1 MPVEAAKVVA
11 AIKGAK
17 SDPIGFAFGAAS
29 MPGGHVLLA
38 DRSKNGNQLAALA
51 KKEPGV
57 RQSYGG
63 TVLWDG
69 SEAVFSCE
77 QSVSG
82 LDKLIETWAR
92 ANKVSLKFS
101 VANGKSK
108 PNGESKDGE
117 EDEDDPSSLFSL
129 TQVERRLKQSKTKEM
144 NFAFGVAGGKKP
156 NLLAMHPLWDG
167 QKLFLKAKSEN
178 GAAKKCWGKVAL
190 DGTLVTFTC
199 EEGPIPGMKRL
210 LKAMFKEWKL
220 PFRIV
225 IMGADGEFTEP
236 GDEDDEGQEGPAPT
250 ERSEGP
256 DTREIAALRQELG
269 TLFPRLQTVV
279 KQVPSLHDEVLG
291 HYHRCETALKDNDA
305 EGAEDALKRLRQLAE
320 AKGGDRAKGGEQAE
334 ATLRTSIA
342 SFQELMTEFYGSR
355 EFKGTSS
362 IIAKAVETAKGRN
375 RALTDEHFQA
385 VWDELNQVDLQFRLA
400 LGKAKTEAQVDEA
413 KAEAAKTLTTLA
425 RTYQSGAGLDEILQG
440 AAKAEQQERD
450 LARFAEA
457 AEKVAPYI
465 RALFNSG
472 SPDYGTLAKEFEAL
486 QKQAEKGQAERAIGA
501 LDGLITKLI
510 NATEE
515 QKQKTAEWAERANK
529 RIQDFEGFIARAR
542 QEITDKATL
551 KALEPQFTALDGQIA
566 LARKLAADTNPEAVK
581 GVMTILNGVAESLKA
596 LQPTGDHRAYLT
608 TKDEIQKI
616 LDTKNL
622 SKLYPNEHG
631 NLQTAFTKAQEKP
644 DPLDPAGELKR
655 LQTVAAP
662 ARRLKETFDAFTAWQ
677 PDFKGRLGTSEQL
690 FGQLEKKLS
699 TALKQEQRGRVAAFF
714 KGEGFKWDGEIAWQ
728 LKELKALAENPQ
740 ADIKTADTKLAEVRK
755 NLDEWAKFDL
765 TSPKL
770 LNELQADLEKGR
782 ALQAEEDKKAAALK
796 EAKET
801 FEKESKA
808 FDTLANETEKLIKK
822 AKGDLD
828 EFNSLKDLVK
838 SARKSAKSDDVEVAL
853 RELRSAARR
862 MAGLKEEPGG
872 FAVRTAK
879 KIAALDGKWRKAVDL
894 AGKRLE
900 KLADAIEKTAAGS
913 YTSEQ
918 LATVRRRLLDLGGDL
933 HADSFSKALET
944 LATDKDEAN
953 RKAARESA
961 LRAVRAYR
969 TFLALPQVLNSDV
982 NPFGANQPFG
992 GVRKVLDSIELN
1004 ALRGV

>member
-38 DRSKNGNQLAALA
+38 DRSKNGNQLAVLA

-63 TVLWDG
+63 TVVWDG

-77 QSVSG
+77 QSTSG
-82 LDKLIETWAR
+82 LDKLIEAWVR

-101 VANGKSK
+101 VANGKAK
-108 PNGESKDGE
+108 PNGESKESE
-117 EDEDDPSSLFSL
+117 EEEDDPTSLFSL
-129 TQVERRLKQSKTKEM
+129 VQVDRRLKQSKTKEM

-156 NLLAMHPLWDG
+156 NLLALHPLWDG
-167 QKLFLKAKSEN
+167 EKLFLKAKSEN

-236 GDEDDEGQEGPAPT
+236 GDEDEDEGTVAPSG
-250 ERSEGP
+250 RPEGP
-256 DTREIAALRQELG
+256 DSREIATLRQELG
-269 TLFPRLQTVV
+269 VLFPRLQTVV

-291 HYHRCETALKDNDA
+291 HYGRCEKALNANDA
-305 EGAEDALKRLRQLAE
+305 EGAEEALKRLRQLAE
-320 AKGGDRAKGGEQAE
+320 AKTDDRAKGGERVE
-334 ATLRTSIA
+334 GELRTSLA
-342 SFQELMTEFYGSR
+342 SFQELLTAFYDSR
-355 EFKGTSS
+355 EFRGTSS

-375 RALTDEHFQA
+375 KALTDVHFTV
-385 VWDELNQVDLQFRLA
+385 VWDELNQVDIQFRMA
-400 LGKAKTEAQVDEA
+400 LGKAKTEKQVEDA
-413 KAEAAKTLTTLA
+413 KAEAVKALAGLA
-425 RTYQSGAGLDEILQG
+425 RKYQSGGGLDEVFQSAG
-440 AAKAEQQERD
+440 KAEQQERD

-457 AEKVAPYI
+457 ADRVAPYI

-472 SPDYGTLAKEFEAL
+472 SPEYGTLAAEFEKL
-486 QKQAEKGQAERAIGA
+486 QRQAERGQAEQAIGA
-501 LDGLITKLI
+501 LDDLITRLI
-510 NATEE
+510 NATEA

-529 RIQDFEGFIARAR
+529 RIQDFVGFIARAK
-542 QEITDKATL
+542 QEITDKAIL

-596 LQPTGDHRAYLT
+596 LQPTGDYRTYLT

-677 PDFKGRLGTSEQL
+677 PNFKGRLGTSEQL
-690 FGQLEKKLS
+690 FAQLEKKLA
-699 TALKQEQRGRVAAFF
+699 TALKQQQRGRVATFF
-714 KGEGFKWDGEIAWQ
+714 KGEGFKWDGEIGWQ
-728 LKELKALAENPQ
+728 LKDLKALADDPQ

-755 NLDEWAKFDL
+755 NLDVWAKFDL
-765 TSPKL
+765 SSPAL

-796 EAKET
+796 QAKET

-808 FDTLANETEKLIKK
+808 FDTLADETEKLIKK
-822 AKGDLD
+822 AKGDFD
-828 EFNSLKDLVK
+828 EFNSLKDLAK

-853 RELRSAARR
+853 RELTNAARR
-862 MAGLKEEPGG
+862 MKGLKEEPGG

-900 KLADAIEKTAAGS
+900 SLADAIEKTAAGS
-913 YTSEQ
+913 YTPEQ
-918 LATVRRRLLDLGGDL
+918 LATVRQRLLDLGRDL
-933 HADSFSKALET
+933 HADSFTTALDTFAKE
-944 LATDKDEAN
+944 KDAAK

-961 LRAVRAYR
+961 LRAVRSYR

-982 NPFGANQPFG
+982 NPFGANQPFDR
-992 GVRKVLDSIELN
+992 VRKVLDSIELN